1 MAKRQPLR
9 QRPDRGFL
17 SLRQSADGQEQ
28 QVLLRL
34 EARLQRRGVAF
45 LQEPPYAVA
54 QLRQRPVFP
63 VCNPC
68 SHSFILSHHDICFQP
83 PHFPVVVAS
92 SDGRRNT
99 FLKFTRRSLESQGL
113 SWTLIQAQRDLVEL
127 RLRVGRQVSSLGEV
141 LP

>member
-45 LQEPPYAVA
+45 LQEPPYAIA

-68 SHSFILSHHDICFQP
+68 SHSFILSHHDICFHP
-83 PHFPVVVAS
+83 PHFPVVVSFGPTLEPGPPLGPISGLWQTARQTPSAS
-92 SDGRRNT
+92 QPHT
-99 FLKFTRRSLESQGL
+99 FL
-113 SWTLIQAQRDLVEL
+113 
-127 RLRVGRQVSSLGEV
+127 QVEV
-141 LP
+141 LATI